1 MDPYAELMIT
11 ENIDEY
17 ILSLA
22 QTDIRSE
29 KEEVRSIMNINL
41 FSEGEEINIAGG
53 AEIRLRIP
61 PEVKDI
67 DSLRL
72 VYISDDTVQEVS
84 YTVDG
89 NYIVFDGNNL
99 GSYAFITISDEA
111 LRTENLAKILFYTF
125 IAVLV
130 IVAVIVISAA
140 IMNKSH

>member
-1 MDPYAELMIT
+1 
-11 ENIDEY
+11 
-17 ILSLA
+17 
-22 QTDIRSE
+22 
-29 KEEVRSIMNINL
+29 MNINL

-140 IMNKSH
+140 IMNKSS